1 MDRMDN
7 MNTTIQDRFDPISPD
22 QKEFFLDYLN
32 QAGFFN
38 LEELHPLYK
47 QSNPEQIDDIRLKVV
62 MMAGIGKNL
71 SLEGD
76 FIEAK
81 RIFDLAQKF
90 AEDKPDVIQG
100 DLLAF
105 VYYEICL
112 FFRHVFDLASS
123 KRYAVLAR
131 QHAKTT
137 NLKLLINYQFATF
150 KAESERSLMIDELN
164 YFRCEFQKRKM
175 HFMEGIVL
183 ARLGIIHEERKD
195 WKNADFYFCEG
206 LKIAKEKNIYYLMD
220 MIHNS
225 IGFTH
230 ANKGEYNQALNV
242 LNSALEDVKS
252 YYYRTLMME
261 NIGYVYYQKLDYKAA
276 SVHYLEAYNYAK
288 AHNVISQLPEECLF
302 LGDCYKQMGNVQQA
316 LLYYKLGYDHAFHQI
331 VEGFGLNGYRKK
343 AMTTYQTYLERMIY
357 RKFDG
362 QSLENPFEFS
372 LGKEWREIRNLFQYH
387 LIMHHKE
394 KSFSRDLFLTRLE
407 MKSSTYYTLQSKL
420 KKQGF
425 QIPGIKEVNVSIPDD
440 VVIETLNLYIR
451 NNLEQLNWVE
461 SNMLFEKDIF
471 SYLYRQYGFQK
482 NRLGAALNLSQP
494 IIRAKTDAAVYAY
507 EPGLNR

>member
-1 MDRMDN
+1 MDN
-7 MNTTIQDRFDPISPD
+7 VNINPKERLNIVDQE

-47 QSNPEQIDDIRLKVV
+47 QSSPEQIDDIRLKVV

-81 RIFDLAQKF
+81 RSLDAAQEI
-90 AEDKPDVIQG
+90 AEKNLDTIKEDC
-100 DLLAF
+100 LAF
-105 VYYEICL
+105 IYYEHGL
-112 FFRHVFDLASS
+112 FYSIVGDYLNA
-123 KRYAVLAR
+123 KRYVIL
-131 QHAKTT
+131 AKTHAVSK
-137 NLKLLINYQFATF
+137 NLELLIDFQIEFFNAHKSSHVDVQGLLPF
-150 KAESERSLMIDELN
+150 LN
-164 YFRCEFQKRKM
+164 EFQTRNM
-175 HFMEGIVL
+175 HYMEVMVL
-183 ARLGIIHEERKD
+183 VRLGIIYEGRKD
-195 WKNADFYFCEG
+195 WKNADYYFREG